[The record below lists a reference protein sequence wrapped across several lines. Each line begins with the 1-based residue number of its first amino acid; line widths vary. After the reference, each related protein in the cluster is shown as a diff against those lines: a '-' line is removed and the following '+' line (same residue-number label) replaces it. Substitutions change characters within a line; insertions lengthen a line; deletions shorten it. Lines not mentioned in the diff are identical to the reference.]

1 MPFIVWVAPSQA
13 VSNVLDWC
21 FGILRIPFLIPHSH
35 SDNPLHEEIIRFQ
48 TRKPPMNELKLHP
61 TRLFLKFIFHIY
73 IYVYSWV
80 VLCSSLPL
88 LMVQS
93 HQKKQLD
100 GLDPHES
107 SQISRFPWKITMYIW
122 FPFVPTQSKPI
133 NPNKS
138 PLGGS
143 TNRLAGNPA

>member
-1 MPFIVWVAPSQA
+1 MSFIVWVAPSQA
-13 VSNVLDWC
+13 LSHVLDWC
-21 FGILRIPFLIPHSH
+21 FGILRIPWDTHSH

-48 TRKPPMNELKLHP
+48 TCKPPMNELKSHKHYW
-61 TRLFLKFIFHIY
+61 RYSIY
-73 IYVYSWV
+73 IYIYIYMYSWV

-107 SQISRFPWKITMYIW
+107 SQISWFPWKITMYIW